1 MAMKPKMAGESFDA
15 WYFEDGYFC
24 SPEGDRFSPWMI
36 RACTF
41 YRQAR
46 EVSNLLHW
54 RPQEPTRDVVMV
66 ELMDLLDYQ
75 EAQQQAIAAARKE
88 APRAGDLSPAR
99 RNDARASSVAAA
111 WLTQEPLLA
120 HCLSE

>member
-1 MAMKPKMAGESFDA
+1 MAMKPKLAEETFDA

-24 SPEGDRFSPWMI
+24 TPQGDRFSPWMI
-36 RACTF
+36 RACAF

-46 EVSNLLHW
+46 EVSNLLSW

-75 EAQQQAIAAARKE
+75 ESQQQAIAAARKE

-99 RNDARASSVAAA
+99 RADARASAVASASFN
-111 WLTQEPLLA
+111 QEPLLA
-120 HCLSE
+120 HWLSE